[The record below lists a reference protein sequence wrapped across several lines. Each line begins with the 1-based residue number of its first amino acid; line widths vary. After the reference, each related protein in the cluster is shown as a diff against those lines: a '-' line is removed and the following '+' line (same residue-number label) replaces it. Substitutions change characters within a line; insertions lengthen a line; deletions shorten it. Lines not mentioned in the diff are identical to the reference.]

1 MISII
6 IPTYNEGSYIERT
19 VKHLASL
26 PRDQF
31 EVIVSDSQSNDNT
44 VALAH
49 HAGAD
54 AVVELPMGKKRGI
67 SQGKNDGATVA
78 RGEFLVFI
86 DADIIIPDPQ
96 AFFRDL
102 LEQFRANPRLVG
114 IVVPQWVEK
123 NKETFADRIFFGI
136 LNWFYVFS
144 NNILRSGNASGEFQ
158 MIKTVEFRKL
168 HGFREDLVA
177 GEDNDMFRRLSK
189 IGRTRM
195 YFTRAVY
202 QSGRRVHTLG
212 WPKTLFDW
220 LKNGIYVAIFN
231 KSPYKEWEAIR

>member
-6 IPTYNEGSYIERT
+6 IPTYNEGDYIART
-19 VKHLASL
+19 VRHLASL
-26 PRDQF
+26 PRDRF
-31 EVIVSDSQSNDNT
+31 EVIVSDSQSKDDT
-44 VALAH
+44 VAIARR
-49 HAGAD
+49 AGAD
-54 AVVELPMGKKRGI
+54 AVVELPAGKKRGI
-67 SQGKNDGATVA
+67 SQGRNDGAAVA

-86 DADIIIPDPQ
+86 DADIIIPDPGK
-96 AFFRDL
+96 FFEDL
-102 LEQFRANPRLVG
+102 LMQFAANPRLVG
-114 IVVPQWVEK
+114 IVVPQWVERD
-123 NKETFADRIFFGI
+123 KETFADRLFFGM
-136 LNWFYVFS
+136 LNSFYVFA
-144 NNILRSGNASGEFQ
+144 NNVLRSGNASGEFQ
-158 MIKTVEFRKL
+158 MIKADAFRKL